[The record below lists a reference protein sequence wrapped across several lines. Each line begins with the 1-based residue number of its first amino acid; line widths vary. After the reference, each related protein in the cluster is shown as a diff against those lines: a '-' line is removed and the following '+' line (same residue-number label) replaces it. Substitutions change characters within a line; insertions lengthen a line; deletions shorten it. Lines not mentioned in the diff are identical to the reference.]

1 MGYWCGISTT
11 GRYPCC
17 CLEFLGHGKERE
29 VLNGGGGDG
38 VCRCLK

>member
-1 MGYWCGISTT
+1 MTVWCRISTN
-11 GRYPCC
+11 GRYPFC
-17 CLEFLGHGKERE
+17 CLEFGHGKERE